1 MSILIIIQARMGST
15 RLPGKVLLNLH
26 GKPIIQHVLDACN
39 LWPTMLAIPNT
50 PMDMAILSGIT
61 VCHAGSENDVLDRIY
76 SSTIGIYPDHV
87 VRITAD
93 CPMLNHDII
102 SDVIQQHIDNR
113 NDFTYNSDAEQGDGV
128 DVEVMQIDC
137 LRRCFEETKDPY
149 DREHVTSWIRKQPE
163 FRKQRVVVPNYP
175 TRSINTL
182 DDYVWV
188 HQHWRKE

>member
-1 MSILIIIQARMGST
+1 MSILIVIQARMGST

-50 PMDMAILSGIT
+50 PMDMAILSGTT

-76 SSTIGIYPDHV
+76 SSTVGIYPDNV

-93 CPMLNHDII
+93 CPMLTRYII
-102 SDVIQQHIDNR
+102 TDVIQQHIDNQ
-113 NDFTYNSDAEQGDGV
+113 NDFTYNSDMEQGDGI
-128 DVEVMQIDC
+128 DVEVMKMSVLKECHEQANSA
-137 LRRCFEETKDPY
+137 Y
-149 DREHVTSWIRKQPE
+149 DREHVTTWIRNNPK
-163 FRKQRVVVPNYP
+163 FKKQRVAVPDYP